1 MFINYENEYFFM
13 RAFLGISVSEDLK
26 PRIESIQDSFYNFDI
41 KFVERENLHFN
52 LKFFKE
58 IDDEKVEQ
66 LKKVLGVICKQFQP
80 FEIKISGV
88 GAFPTMNYVRVI
100 WLGVKDGYQILASL
114 AEMIENALESLGF
127 EIEERFVPHLTLGR
141 VRTGKNKND
150 MIVLLKQLENIEVG
164 KMTVDKLVL
173 FQSKLSP
180 NGPVYE
186 EVFSINL
193 E

>member
-66 LKKVLGVICKQFQP
+66 LKKGLGDICKQFQP

-100 WLGVKDGYQILASL
+100 WLGVKDGYQTLASL

-127 EIEERFVPHLTLGR
+127 ETEERFVPHLTLGR
-141 VRTGKNKND
+141 VRTGRNKND
-150 MIVLLKQLENIEVG
+150 MIVLLKQLENIEIG
-164 KMTVDKLVL
+164 KMTVDKLVF
-173 FQSKLSP
+173 FQSKLGP

-186 EVFSINL
+186 EVFSINI
-193 E
+193 

>member
-1 MFINYENEYFFM
+1 M
-13 RAFLGISVSEDLK
+13 RAFLGISISEDLK

-58 IDDEKVEQ
+58 IEDEKIEK
-66 LKKVLGVICKQFQP
+66 LKKVLEDISKQFQP
-80 FEIKISGV
+80 FEIKIAGV

-100 WLGVKDGYQILASL
+100 WLGVKDGYQTLASL

-127 EIEERFVPHLTLGR
+127 EIEEKFVPHLTLGR
-141 VRTGKNKND
+141 VRTGRNKND

-186 EVFSINL
+186 EVFSIKF
-193 E
+193 